1 MRPTFPAQNL
11 VGRWGLTA
19 YHNEAD
25 RERTITAAANQC
37 RNPYVITMGPTGG
50 VMMHLADQSTPT
62 ELALKGAPGNKNY
75 IGPKDEPPASAQD
88 REVVSFDGRVLILR
102 WMDPEVQS
110 RYGTMVYVR
119 CGAEG
124 QRPKPKAKPRARPAA
139 AAAPKPVQ
147 PPIQRQPTLA
157 FQERQV
163 EGRQAGE
170 RPERTECRIAGCGAL
185 RRYAAGRQGEDG
197 VGILLENL
205 RHVIGVAPRV
215 AQRRLIGHGRD
226 GAAFGKKILQ
236 RLADL
241 AFAGQFPEIECHIG
255 GHERALGV
263 PSRPIMIR

>member
-1 MRPTFPAQNL
+1 MIHTRRYLLAIALVAGALALAGCETGNMTQPLAPAAPAAVPLMPPSFPPQNL

-75 IGPKDEPPASAQD
+75 IGPKEDPPGGNQD

-102 WMDPEVQS
+102 WMDPEVQG

-124 QRPKPKAKPRARPAA
+124 QKRPKPKPKAAAKPRPV
-139 AAAPKPVQ
+139 AAPRPVQ
-147 PPIQRQPTLA
+147 PPIQRQ
-157 FQERQV
+157 
-163 EGRQAGE
+163 
-170 RPERTECRIAGCGAL
+170 
-185 RRYAAGRQGEDG
+185 
-197 VGILLENL
+197 
-205 RHVIGVAPRV
+205 
-215 AQRRLIGHGRD
+215 
-226 GAAFGKKILQ
+226 
-236 RLADL
+236 
-241 AFAGQFPEIECHIG
+241 
-255 GHERALGV
+255 
-263 PSRPIMIR
+263 